1 MLIEEHHMDSEATV
15 ATIIIQETIRE
26 STNLNIGLQSSAGII
41 SHLTGLMH
49 HLHLLHHEVHLEK
62 SLPGG
67 TRRVV

>member
-26 STNLNIGLQSSAGII
+26 STNLDVGLQSGAGII

-49 HLHLLHHEVHLEK
+49 HLYLLHHKIYLEK
-62 SLPGG
+62 SLPGS
-67 TRRVV
+67 TR